1 MEIKLVNLWKATA
14 SRGFDLQAMGSSMF
28 TPSTVANPPAG
39 LALEPSYV
47 SSKMCCQRFYIV
59 VCSSQ
64 ISLYHET
71 ISWKLISL
79 SRMLCVLIA
88 SPVSVDRQ
96 SSPWPCTSLSFFA
109 LHLGVSWNGGSPKLV
124 SVLKCCNLAWFG
136 ATRLP
141 PWLRKPPCVGHGC
154 CILASK
160 FHGDLA
166 DPEANGT
173 GSLGARGEDA
183 SSEAKGEDCTA
194 PGWELMSFCQF
205 PYGTQLEISPT

>member
-1 MEIKLVNLWKATA
+1 MGKLPDTCGRVTNWRDMGTSGKNINIHIRIYSGQPLWEMEIKPVNLWKATA

-28 TPSTVANPPAG
+28 TPSTVAG

-109 LHLGVSWNGGSPKLV
+109 LQYPLRCFLKWGIPK
-124 SVLKCCNLAWFG
+124 
-136 ATRLP
+136 
-141 PWLRKPPCVGHGC
+141 
-154 CILASK
+154 
-160 FHGDLA
+160 
-166 DPEANGT
+166 T
-173 GSLGARGEDA
+173 GFST
-183 SSEAKGEDCTA
+183 K
-194 PGWELMSFCQF
+194 MF
-205 PYGTQLEISPT
+205 